1 MASGFSITR
10 LKAKRQKT
18 SFKSARKF
26 ISTQNFVPSKLSIR
40 YEDRG
45 RTLFR
50 FSYFSFFFS
59 YLKVITF
66 NAPFFFV
73 SVKCKN
79 GLRQRNGIQKRRA
92 VTQAKGIPKM
102 VAERKTR
109 FKLFQRNGRPAW
121 WLSPPEEWRNVFK
134 KISKPRDYIFD
145 IGKKCT
151 QSVLKSY

>member
-10 LKAKRQKT
+10 LKAKRQRT

-66 NAPFFFV
+66 NAPAFFV

-79 GLRQRNGIQKRRA
+79 GLRQRNGIQKRQA

-109 FKLFQRNGRPAW
+109 VQVVLEKWPSSLVAVSTRRVEKCLQENIKTKR
-121 WLSPPEEWRNVFK
+121 L
-134 KISKPRDYIFD
+134 YI
-145 IGKKCT
+145 
-151 QSVLKSY
+151 